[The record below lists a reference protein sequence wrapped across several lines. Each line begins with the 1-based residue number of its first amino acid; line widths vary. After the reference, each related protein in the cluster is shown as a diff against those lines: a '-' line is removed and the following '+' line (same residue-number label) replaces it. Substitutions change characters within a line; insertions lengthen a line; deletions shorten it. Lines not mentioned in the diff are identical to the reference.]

1 MAQAQIR
8 PFDFSKLKKL
18 SSRHMETVDSLLR
31 LYPQFSQAGEFAG
44 EFAKAFERDLGI
56 GLKLEFVGFEECSAA
71 AFISTMPNPTVLAL
85 LSVQPAGQAAFV
97 ELDYVCCRKMVD
109 RVLGQPADEAESG
122 DEPRPFSSLE
132 EGALEYLLAKAV
144 HLVKDAPS
152 FQGPSAFRIVKI
164 VNEPRILADA
174 IAPEELGCVLKF
186 YLGLEGRGG
195 YVRVYL
201 PHPLVEGVFL
211 RDDVVTDVSDA
222 EFEQRLERVAHIK
235 TSIWSEVGRVNLMAS
250 EIGQLEPGDVILFD
264 ESQAN
269 KGPHGLS
276 GKTMLRVG
284 ETSSEGLLS
293 ELIDSEGKVVVKIL
307 DFLGG
312 E

>member
-1 MAQAQIR
+1 MA
-8 PFDFSKLKKL
+8 
-18 SSRHMETVDSLLR
+18 TVDSLLR
-31 LYPQFSQAGEFAG
+31 LYPQFSGAEEFAG
-44 EFAKAFERDLGI
+44 AFVRAFERDLGI
-56 GLKLEFVGFEECSAA
+56 GLKLEFIGFEESNAA
-71 AFISTMPNPTVLAL
+71 GFIGTMPNPTVLAL
-85 LSVQPAGQAAFV
+85 LSVQPAGQAALV
-97 ELDYVCCRKMVD
+97 EFDYASCRKMVD
-109 RVLGQPADEAESG
+109 RVLGQPADESESG
-122 DEPRPFSSLE
+122 EEPRPLSPLE
-132 EGALEYLLAKAV
+132 DGALEFLLAKAI
-144 HLVKDAPS
+144 HLLKDAPS
-152 FQGPSAFRIVKI
+152 FQGPSAFRIVRI
-164 VNEPRILADA
+164 VNEPRLLADA
-174 IAPEELGCVLKF
+174 IPAEELGCVLKF

-211 RDDVVTDVSDA
+211 REDVATDVSDA

-276 GKTMLRVG
+276 GKTVLRVG
-284 ETSSEGLLS
+284 ESSAEGLLS

>member
-1 MAQAQIR
+1 
-8 PFDFSKLKKL
+8 
-18 SSRHMETVDSLLR
+18 
-31 LYPQFSQAGEFAG
+31 
-44 EFAKAFERDLGI
+44 
-56 GLKLEFVGFEECSAA
+56 
-71 AFISTMPNPTVLAL
+71 
-85 LSVQPAGQAAFV
+85 QPSGQAALV
-97 ELDYVCCRKMVD
+97 ELDYGSCRRMVD
-109 RVLGQPADEAESG
+109 RVLGQPGGEISE
-122 DEPRPFSSLE
+122 EPRAFSPLE
-132 EGALEYLLAKAV
+132 EGALEFLLAKAV
-144 HLVKDAPS
+144 SLLKDAPS
-152 FQGPSAFRIVKI
+152 FQGPSAFRIAKI
-164 VNEPRILADA
+164 VNEPRLLADA
-174 IAPEELGCVLKF
+174 VPPEEWGCVLKF

-211 RDDVVTDVSDA
+211 REDVATDVSDA

-269 KGPHGLS
+269 KSPHGLS
-276 GKTMLRVG
+276 GKTVLRVG
-284 ETSSEGLLS
+284 ENSSEGLLS